1 MTRVIALH
9 GSTGAGKSTLT
20 RLMGEHWGTNCHVME
35 EVLEGIMAVPSS
47 DDKHMSWYRQKPAF
61 AARDNV
67 TSFFMAYISPIS
79 VLIFTL
85 INHYLTGTVWPVII
99 LFLIFLAIGR
109 FFLWFNSTMLS
120 KMWFYNVSYFNDQ
133 QNRSNRTWIWRDRTC
148 LDVYTYALMDNYTS
162 VPLNMRQILL
172 EETHT
177 TSVAIILDV
186 PEHIIKTHLRRRMN
200 APTTTFWMAFATR
213 LILLF
218 KIPIRSSINAL
229 KLVERWYQKM
239 NVPVIKISQLR
250 DKLDYDLKTGDIQW
264 NKHSINV
271 LQKAIDEAIEKRG
284 LPSATVDESLIP
296 WQTVQNSRLVH
307 YY

>member
-20 RLMGEHWGTNCHVME
+20 RLMGEHLGTNCHVME
-35 EVLEGIMAVPSS
+35 ETMEGLLGAPSS
-47 DDKHMSWYRQKPAF
+47 DDKHMPWYRQKPAITGN
-61 AARDNV
+61 DKV
-67 TSFFMAYISPIS
+67 TSLFMVYISPIS
-79 VLIFTL
+79 ILIFTL
-85 INHYLTGTVWPVII
+85 ISHYFAGTVWPVII
-99 LFLIFLAIGR
+99 LFIICLAIGR
-109 FFLWFNSTMLS
+109 FFRWLKSTMLS
-120 KMWFYNVSYFNDQ
+120 KMWFYNVSLFNDQ
-133 QNRSNRTWIWRDRTC
+133 QNRSNCTWIWRDRTC
-148 LDVYTYALMDNYTS
+148 LDVYAYALMANSPS
-162 VPLNMRQILL
+162 VPLNMGQILL

-186 PEHIIKTHLRRRMN
+186 PEHIIKTNLRRRMN

-213 LILLF
+213 LILLS
-218 KIPIRSSINAL
+218 KISIRTTTNAL

-250 DKLDYDLKTGDIQW
+250 DKLDYDSKTGDIQW
-264 NKHSINV
+264 SKHSMNV

-284 LPSATVDESLIP
+284 LPCATIDESLIP